1 VLRSIAALPSPLIRN
16 LRTRRAIMEP
26 MKHLPIG
33 LLERYAMKEISI
45 RDQQRVERHVTRCPE
60 CLDRLHGQA
69 GWVLGVRLM
78 DRFRKKFIDPPGKSH
93 AKNQ

>member
-1 VLRSIAALPSPLIRN
+1 MAS
-16 LRTRRAIMEP
+16 
-26 MKHLPIG
+26 MKHLSLE
-33 LLERYAMKEISI
+33 LLERYVMQDISS

-69 GWVLGVRLM
+69 GWVSRVRLM
-78 DRFRKKFIDPPGKSH
+78 DRFRKKSIDPPGKSH